1 MNDFVLSCC
10 STADLKKEHFERRNI
25 PYICF
30 HYELDGI
37 DYRDDLGQTMAFED
51 FYRAMSNGAET
62 KTSQINAEEYEEY
75 FETFLKKGKDIL
87 HVTLSSGISG
97 SINSA
102 MIAKS
107 GLEEKYPEV
116 TYVRVGERGVGVA
129 FRKGIELNTCDIV
142 GYMDID
148 LSTDLK
154 YLGKTIKMFQKYHQL
169 QYVNGS
175 RFSKNSD
182 TKGRKWYRKITS
194 MGLVILLKTIFR
206 MKATDAVCGFT
217 WLRKEAAEELVKESS
232 NDNGWFYTIEFLLRA
247 ERKGMKIYDMP
258 VEWQEDYDTT
268 VKIWKT
274 IKNYLVRIYKLK
286 KAFIQEDKKK
296 K

>member
-1 MNDFVLSCC
+1 MEQLSINLLFPVLNERLRLERGIENCM
-10 STADLKKEHFERRNI
+10 AYLKKNI
-25 PYICF
+25 TMPYQLTI
-30 HYELDGI
+30 LDNGS
-37 DYRDDLGQTMAFED
+37 ED
-51 FYRAMSNGAET
+51 ET
-62 KTSQINAEEYEEY
+62 PEI
-75 FETFLKKGKDIL
+75 GKR
-87 HVTLSSGISG
+87 
-97 SINSA
+97 
-102 MIAKS
+102 
-107 GLEEKYPEV
+107 LEEKYPEV

-129 FRKGIELNTCDIV
+129 FRKGIELNNCDIV

-154 YLGKTIKMFQKYHQL
+154 YLGKTIKMFQKYPQL

-194 MGLVILLKTIFR
+194 MGLVILLKTIFH

-258 VEWQEDYDTT
+258 VEWQEDYNTT

>member
-1 MNDFVLSCC
+1 MKS
-10 STADLKKEHFERRNI
+10 
-25 PYICF
+25 
-30 HYELDGI
+30 
-37 DYRDDLGQTMAFED
+37 M
-51 FYRAMSNGAET
+51 
-62 KTSQINAEEYEEY
+62 
-75 FETFLKKGKDIL
+75 
-87 HVTLSSGISG
+87 
-97 SINSA
+97 SINLLFPVLNERLRLEKGIENCMAYLKENVTVPYQLTILDNGSEDETPE
-102 MIAKS
+102 IGKR
-107 GLEEKYPEV
+107 LEEKYPEV

-129 FRKGIELNTCDIV
+129 FRKGIALNTCDIV

-154 YLGKTIKMFQKYHQL
+154 YLGKTIKMFQKYPQL

-175 RFSKNSD
+175 RFSKKSD

-217 WLRKEAAEELVKESS
+217 WIRKEAAEELVKESS

-258 VEWQEDYDTT
+258 VEWQEDYNTT

-274 IKNYLVRIYKLK
+274 IKNYLVCMYKLK
-286 KAFIQEDKKK
+286 RRFMQEDKNK
-296 K
+296 